1 MEQIAFVIGSHYI
14 YWSSVILTLAAAAA
28 VCLFLSFYVGKSR
41 NTIGAFSVVPIAV
54 LLSLLAARLLHWYCY
69 TESYPSLIA
78 AVTNLSTGKLAL
90 LGCFAGSL
98 MAAMLTRLLRLHR
111 NLPQMLDCMCLAG
124 CAGIAAGRLSCFF
137 NASDRGDVLASIQSM
152 PWAYP
157 VVNSISGE
165 TEYRFATFL
174 IQAMITGVLFLALTV
189 FFLRKKAERKDGDV
203 ALLFLLCY
211 SAVEIVLDSTRYD
224 SMYFR
229 SNGFV
234 SIIQVCGAAAM
245 VAGMVMIAVRLIKV
259 RGMRG
264 WYFPIWFAM
273 AALTGC
279 AGYMEYHVQR
289 HGDEAPIGY
298 TVMSC
303 CLGIAVS
310 LSLMQYILS
319 RTKYRSRKQVVGKYS
334 R

>member
-1 MEQIAFVIGSHYI
+1 MEQIAFVMGSHYI
-14 YWSSVILTLAAAAA
+14 YWSSVILTLASAAA
-28 VCLFLSFYVGKSR
+28 VLLFLSFYIGKSA
-41 NTIGAFSVVPIAV
+41 NTIGGFSVVPLAV

-69 TESYPSLIA
+69 AESYPSLKT
-78 AVTNLSTGKLAL
+78 AVTDLGTGKLAL
-90 LGCFAGSL
+90 LGCFAGCL
-98 MAAMLTRLLRLHR
+98 AAAVLTRLLRLHR

-137 NASDRGDVLASIQSM
+137 NAADRGDVLESIRSM

-174 IQAMITGVLFLALTV
+174 VQAMITGVLFLALTV
-189 FFLRKKAERKDGDV
+189 FFFRKKAKRKDGDV

-211 SAVEIVLDSTRYD
+211 SAAEIVLDSTRYD

-234 SIIQVCGAAAM
+234 SIIQVVGAAAM
-245 VAGMVMIAVRLIKV
+245 VAGMVIIAVRLIKA
-259 RGMRG
+259 RGLQG
-264 WYFPIWFAM
+264 WYFPIWIAM
-273 AALTGC
+273 AGLIGC

-289 HGDEAPIGY
+289 HGDESPIGY
-298 TVMSC
+298 AVMSC
-303 CLGIAVS
+303 CLGMAAC
-310 LSLMQYILS
+310 LSLVQYLLS
-319 RTKYRSRKQVVGKYS
+319 RKKLRRRGGKYS